1 MRLLFKKALP
11 VNLFKNVEIS
21 RLKEQIE
28 KYPATKILNPVDFS
42 ELEFAPDLLVRCFN
56 DIILIQF
63 IDEYITPE
71 ELYFLATFSL
81 SFKKK
86 FEENKE
92 KKGEVII
99 VFFLKGEGL
108 TEKHR
113 EVLRVAERLFDME
126 GEIDIRDYEEIEEE
140 NFPNFLEHKIW
151 YKYFAYFKRY
161 KERGV
166 L

>member
-1 MRLLFKKALP
+1 MKLAFKKALP
-11 VNLFKNVEIS
+11 INLFKLDEII

-28 KYPATKILNPVDFS
+28 KYPATEVLNPADFL

-56 DIILIQF
+56 DIIFIQF

-71 ELYFLATFSL
+71 ELYFLATLSL

-86 FEENKE
+86 YETKNN
-92 KKGEVII
+92 KGEVII
-99 VFFLKGEGL
+99 VFFLKGEKL
-108 TEKHR
+108 TEKHK
-113 EVLRVAERLFDME
+113 EILRVAEKIFDME
-126 GEIDIRDYEEIEEE
+126 GEIDVRDYEEIKEDL

-151 YKYFAYFKRY
+151 YKYFACFKRY
-161 KERGV
+161 KEKGV